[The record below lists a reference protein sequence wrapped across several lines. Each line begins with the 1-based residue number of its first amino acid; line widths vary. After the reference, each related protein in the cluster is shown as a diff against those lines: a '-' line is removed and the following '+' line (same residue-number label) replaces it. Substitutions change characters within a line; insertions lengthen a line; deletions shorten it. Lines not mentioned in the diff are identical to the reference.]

1 MRKCGKFLLIAI
13 LAIVLVA
20 TLAACNFGE
29 SSQSGQQGGGV
40 NPGGDPV
47 VEQAVPYD
55 LELRALKGSSAFA
68 KAVASEFDISRDV
81 EAYIRLKQGNA
92 LIRGEKITLSLENVV
107 EEDRAK
113 LGGAFDGYITVEYTH
128 QDKVLS
134 GKFELHL
141 LADTA
146 DRVTVNIAIG
156 DGARLTGGDA
166 KKTDVAGVWSVSLP
180 LNEQYYYE
188 DFVGT

>member
-1 MRKCGKFLLIAI
+1 MRGFMRKCGKFLLIAI

-92 LIRGEKITLSLENVV
+92 LIRGEKIPLSLENVV

-113 LGGAFDGYITVEYTH
+113 LGGAFDGYLTVEYPH

-146 DRVTVNIAIG
+146 DRVAVNIDIG
-156 DGARLTGGDA
+156 DGARLTVGDA
-166 KKTDVAGVWSVSLP
+166 QQTAVAVVLSGSLP
-180 LNEQYYYE
+180 LTAQYY
-188 DFVGT
+188 F